1 MAGVVAHYVHN
12 SYVPGFGRTAAA
24 IALEA
29 PGASEPSQHAAIA
42 ELGQR
47 LAMHVVA
54 AAPQYLSRECVPAA
68 KLAEEADVIRSQL
81 AGTKKSAEV
90 IEKITSGKL
99 GKFFEEACLL
109 EQSYVLDD
117 SGKVSKLV
125 AARAKELGT
134 PITVK
139 GFVRY
144 HLGGSS
150 ETQ

>member
-1 MAGVVAHYVHN
+1 MAGVVSHYVHN

-24 IALEA
+24 VALEA
-29 PGASEPSQHAAIA
+29 PGASQPAQREAIA
-42 ELGQR
+42 ELGQK

-54 AAPQYLSRECVPAA
+54 AAPAYLSRECVPAS

-81 AGTKKSAEV
+81 AGSKKSAEV

-99 GKFFEEACLL
+99 AKFFDEACLL
-109 EQSYVLDD
+109 EQNYVLDD

-125 AARAKELGT
+125 AARAKEIGT
-134 PITVK
+134 PISVK

-144 HLGGSS
+144 HLGSS
-150 ETQ
+150 AEAQ